1 MKSSDGRRDEFSV
14 VAWRLTGIQHSGWG
28 GGGII
33 PPARNGE
40 WECSGEWFCA
50 SLWRHHEA
58 TLAHRS
64 QTSGGDVDCYKWVE
78 VGEGVLFFSRSLYH
92 SYYIYH
98 SLCNVLSLSW
108 SSCHSTVL
116 SFVLSF
122 FLYIIL
128 CYIHP
133 FVRLSIHC
141 YFVLSIHLPVVLCL
155 WLKVSIQFESVQ

>member
-1 MKSSDGRRDEFSV
+1 MAEEMSFQLLLEDWQGSSIPD
-14 VAWRLTGIQHSGWG
+14 G
-28 GGGII
+28 GGEII

-40 WECSGEWFCA
+40 WESSGEWFCA